1 MGRYLQI
8 QYTRQR
14 LQSNGIGLS
23 QSTRIFL
30 KRRISLNINVH
41 FICTDVST
49 NGILR
54 KRAKNSEV
62 KTLSQ
67 TTVQNTSSEH
77 IKRSPPVICKKPFCK
92 NLILMP
98 DQRQP
103 SSLKRVVHFLFL
115 NDATIILVCL
125 LCFSFYVFFW

>member
-1 MGRYLQI
+1 MGI

-41 FICTDVST
+41 FISTDVST

-54 KRAKNSEV
+54 KRAKNRSEN
-62 KTLSQ
+62 TNSQ

-77 IKRSPPVICKKPFCK
+77 IKRSPLVICKNLFCK

-103 SSLKRVVHFLFL
+103 SSPKKSCTFL
-115 NDATIILVCL
+115 VPK
-125 LCFSFYVFFW
+125 